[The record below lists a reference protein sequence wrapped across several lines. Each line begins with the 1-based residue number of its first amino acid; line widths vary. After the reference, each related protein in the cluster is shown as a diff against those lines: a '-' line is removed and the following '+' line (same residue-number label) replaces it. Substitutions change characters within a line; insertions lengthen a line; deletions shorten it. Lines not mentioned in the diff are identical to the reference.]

1 MSDIKQFQVGDVIV
15 VKSWCG
21 TRRDKVTR
29 VTKTMAICEKTN
41 YTCRYKREYQIWNE
55 ETKRA
60 GVTPLPRVTWNTTD
74 YFVNP

>member
-1 MSDIKQFQVGDVIV
+1 MSESKQFQVGDVIV
-15 VKSWCG
+15 VKNWHG
-21 TRRDKVTR
+21 TRKDKVTR

-41 YTCRYKREYQIWNE
+41 YTCRYKREYYIWNE

-60 GVTPLPRVTWNTTD
+60 GVTPLPRVTWNTTE